1 VEAHA
6 VAVPHVVRKERS
18 ARITSPWAVAA
29 IVAAFYTLLVTPA
42 LISNPYQFVNIGRQ
56 YIHKGT
62 SSAAINEHA
71 RAMNHRIGYDGQF
84 YYFLAA
90 DPAHGKD
97 YMDAPG
103 IIYSRIGYPI
113 TARALS
119 GGNAALVPYM
129 MVLVNVLAA
138 IGGTLAVAFFLR
150 RHGLPPALALLYGL
164 YPGLMLSVL
173 RDLTEPLAFGLAAF
187 ALLVFDARSKWRLLG
202 SSALFGL
209 ALLTRETV
217 ALFPAILAFALLIG
231 VGTSFEWK
239 IRLRWS
245 NLARSIAFAE
255 LAFAPLLLWRHIVAV
270 RLPNQTI
277 QEPFVGGEH
286 HVAGVAGTAGS
297 FLTAL
302 VPFHAI
308 AKQWPWTGDN
318 VGDLLTV
325 FLPALVWAAIAFIVL
340 RRKPAMLGPLFIL
353 ANVAVF
359 VVFLPTPIAVDYA
372 SLSRASLGVLLGVF
386 ITLPLITP
394 VFGERAQLIRS
405 TLVLWSLPLWVVL
418 GILLHAL
425 GPKYVW

>member
-1 VEAHA
+1 MEAHA
-6 VAVPHVVRKERS
+6 VAVPHAVPKERS

-29 IVAAFYTLLVTPA
+29 IVAAFYTLLVTPG

-62 SSAAINEHA
+62 SSTAIDEHA
-71 RAMNHRIGYDGQF
+71 RAMNNRIGYDGQF

-119 GGNAALVPYM
+119 GGSAALVPYM

-138 IGGTLAVAFFLR
+138 VGGTLAVAFFLR
-150 RHGLPPALALLYGL
+150 RHGLPPALALVYGL

-187 ALLVFDARSKWRLLG
+187 ALLVFDARSKRRLLG
-202 SSALFGL
+202 SGALFGL
-209 ALLTRETV
+209 AILTRETV
-217 ALFPAILAFALLIG
+217 ALFPAILALALLVG

-245 NLARSIAFAE
+245 NLARSVAFAE
-255 LAFAPLLLWRHIVAV
+255 LAFAPLLLWRHIV
-270 RLPNQTI
+270 RTHLPDKMI

-286 HVAGVAGTAGS
+286 HVAGVGGAAGS

-308 AKQWPWTGDN
+308 AKQWPWNGDN
-318 VGDLLTV
+318 VSDLLTV
-325 FLPALVWAAIAFIVL
+325 FLPALIWSAIAIVVL
-340 RRKPAMLGPLFIL
+340 RRKPRVLGPVFIL

-359 VVFLPTPIAVDYA
+359 VLFLPTPIAVDYG
-372 SLSRASLGVLLGVF
+372 SLGRASLGVLLGVF